1 MVYYDSSV
9 NCLNCNSTLNVEL
22 IKSIMSLYRVVAEIE
37 RMCVLKEIRD
47 LNHRLPQWELDR

>member
-37 RMCVLKEIRD
+37 RMWVLKEIRD